1 MEIINLSN
9 KTKHQICNYEKNNY
23 NSYSKKN
30 SIISLKKK
38 EFNQMFSNKKEKQKN
53 DVIENIMLNKYY
65 WCELPNKIKET
76 NPVIL
81 DEYEKTK
88 KYNPKLIENS
98 LFGKNTRVYDK
109 INQIVRFWGNLCNY
123 VYPIIKSEK
132 FKIDKLIIVNKK
144 ISFIEQDNL
153 ILNKHNRNIKLPKLF
168 TNSSN
173 KNIVFI
179 NPNKIK
185 RSKSVMEIFT
195 QKDSLI
201 I

>member
-1 MEIINLSN
+1 M
-9 KTKHQICNYEKNNY
+9 
-23 NSYSKKN
+23 
-30 SIISLKKK
+30 
-38 EFNQMFSNKKEKQKN
+38 
-53 DVIENIMLNKYY
+53 
-65 WCELPNKIKET
+65 
-76 NPVIL
+76 
-81 DEYEKTK
+81 
-88 KYNPKLIENS
+88 
-98 LFGKNTRVYDK
+98 
-109 INQIVRFWGNLCNY
+109 CNY

-132 FKIDKLIIVNKK
+132 FKIDKLRIVNKK

-153 ILNKHNRNIKLPKLF
+153 ILNKHNLNIKLPKLF

-179 NPNKIK
+179 NQNKIK

>member
-1 MEIINLSN
+1 M
-9 KTKHQICNYEKNNY
+9 
-23 NSYSKKN
+23 
-30 SIISLKKK
+30 
-38 EFNQMFSNKKEKQKN
+38 
-53 DVIENIMLNKYY
+53 
-65 WCELPNKIKET
+65 
-76 NPVIL
+76 
-81 DEYEKTK
+81 
-88 KYNPKLIENS
+88 
-98 LFGKNTRVYDK
+98 
-109 INQIVRFWGNLCNY
+109 CNY

-132 FKIDKLIIVNKK
+132 FKIDKLRIVNKK

-153 ILNKHNRNIKLPKLF
+153 ILNKHNLNIKLPKLF